1 MLRVLLFL
9 AAVTALAF
17 GAAWLADRP
26 GDIAITWLGYQVETS
41 VMVGL
46 AALVALVVVVIL
58 VWTIL
63 RAIVKAPAAL
73 AARRL
78 DKRARKAYKAISQ
91 GIVAIGAGDAL
102 AARRFANEAQR
113 LAPKEPLALLLG
125 AQAAQIGG
133 NAAEAERTFRAM
145 AAREDTKLLGL
156 HGLFIEA
163 QRSDNAAAAR
173 AFAEDAA
180 RAAPNLAWAAEA
192 VLQYRCAAGDWTGA
206 LAALERNMRSK
217 LVDRDTYKRQR
228 AVLLTGRAL
237 SGEVDAEMSKALV
250 LEALKLSPGLVPAA
264 SLAGRLL
271 TESGQTRKAA
281 KVVEAAY
288 AINPHPDLV
297 ETYANIFPNESNR
310 DRLGRIRNLVK
321 LAPNAPESAMAVAR
335 AAIDAQEFAAARAS
349 LTPMLTMPTQRMATL
364 MAELEEKEGGDVGRA
379 REWMRRALQATRD
392 PTWTADGLVSAKWMP
407 ASPISGRIDA
417 FEWRIPIADLA
428 PQGPVI
434 EHDQGRP
441 GGAPAAAVTAAPAKP
456 TVTPAEPASA
466 APVDRAAAAKPVSEV
481 PPKKTEEKPIPLP
494 APDLAKN
501 APKSDTAKGA
511 GPVIENAPPPVAE
524 VAVARG
530 ARDARR
536 PPPATTPVPA
546 PKSDAKLDLK
556 PESKP
561 ESKPA
566 ENVIVLPQASDI
578 PPPDY
583 KPAAD
588 RPAGGA
594 AAATAKEPPAKAG
607 AAKDAAAKDTAVKDA
622 TTKTDKPPEPG
633 KDAGN
638 QPAEAQ
644 KSDRKLFFR

>member
-46 AALVALVVVVIL
+46 AALVTLVVVVIL

-63 RAIVKAPAAL
+63 RAIVKAPAAF

-271 TESGQTRKAA
+271 TESGQTRKAT
-281 KVVEAAY
+281 KVVETAY

-310 DRLGRIRNLVK
+310 DRLGRIRTLAK

-335 AAIDAQEFAAARAS
+335 AAIDAQEFASARSS

-364 MAELEEKEGGDVGRA
+364 MAELEEKEGGDVGRS

-441 GGAPAAAVTAAPAKP
+441 AAAAVTAAPAKP
-456 TVTPAEPASA
+456 AAKPAEPA
-466 APVDRAAAAKPVSEV
+466 PVTPADRAAAAKPVSEV

-494 APDLAKN
+494 APDLGKPATAK
-501 APKSDTAKGA
+501 ADIAKGDVSKSD
-511 GPVIENAPPPVAE
+511 GPVIDNVPPVVE
-524 VAVARG
+524 TPVARA
-530 ARDARR
+530 AREARR
-536 PPPATTPVPA
+536 PPPATTRVPEPKTDTKGDA
-546 PKSDAKLDLK
+546 KADAKSD
-556 PESKP
+556 SNP

-566 ENVIVLPQASDI
+566 ENVIVLPQAPDI

-583 KPAAD
+583 KTAAAD
-588 RPAGGA
+588 RPAAGA
-594 AAATAKEPPAKAG
+594 AAKEAPAKAA
-607 AAKDAAAKDTAVKDA
+607 AAKDATAKDSAPKDA
-622 TTKTDKPPEPG
+622 TGKDDKPPEPA
-633 KDAGN
+633 K
-638 QPAEAQ
+638 PE
-644 KSDRKLFFR
+644 KKLFFR

>member
-26 GDIAITWLGYQVETS
+26 GDIAITWLGYKVETS

-46 AALVALVVVVIL
+46 AALVALVVAVIL

-63 RAIVKAPAAL
+63 RAIVKAPAAF

-145 AAREDTKLLGL
+145 AARQDTKLLGL

-228 AVLLTGRAL
+228 AVLLTGRAM

-271 TESGQTRKAA
+271 TESGQTRKAT

-310 DRLGRIRNLVK
+310 DRLGRIRTLAK

-335 AAIDAQEFAAARAS
+335 AAIDAQEFASARSS

-364 MAELEEKEGGDVGRA
+364 MAELEEKEGGDVGRS

-456 TVTPAEPASA
+456 AAKAAEPAPVTPA
-466 APVDRAAAAKPVSEV
+466 DRAAAAKPVSEV
-481 PPKKTEEKPIPLP
+481 PPKKAEEKPIPLP
-494 APDLAKN
+494 APDLGKA
-501 APKSDTAKGA
+501 APAKSDAAKGDVSKSDVA
-511 GPVIENAPPPVAE
+511 KGDGPVIDNVPPVVE
-524 VAVARG
+524 TPVARA
-530 ARDARR
+530 AREARR
-536 PPPATTPVPA
+536 PPPATTRVPEPKTDA
-546 PKSDAKLDLK
+546 KSDAKADAK
-556 PESKP
+556 PDAKSDGKSDGKP
-561 ESKPA
+561 G
-566 ENVIVLPQASDI
+566 ENVIVLPQAPDI

-583 KPAAD
+583 KT
-588 RPAGGA
+588 A
-594 AAATAKEPPAKAG
+594 AAKEAPAKAA
-607 AAKDAAAKDTAVKDA
+607 AAKDATVKDPAAKDATGKD
-622 TTKTDKPPEPG
+622 DKPPEPA
-633 KDAGN
+633 K
-638 QPAEAQ
+638 PE
-644 KSDRKLFFR
+644 KKLFFR

>member
-46 AALVALVVVVIL
+46 AALVTLVVVVIL

-63 RAIVKAPAAL
+63 RAIVKAPAAF

-271 TESGQTRKAA
+271 TESGQTRKAT
-281 KVVEAAY
+281 KVVETAY

-310 DRLGRIRNLVK
+310 DRLGRIRTLAK

-335 AAIDAQEFAAARAS
+335 AAIDAQEFASARSS

-364 MAELEEKEGGDVGRA
+364 MAELEEKEGGDVGRS

-441 GGAPAAAVTAAPAKP
+441 
-456 TVTPAEPASA
+456 
-466 APVDRAAAAKPVSEV
+466 AAAA
-481 PPKKTEEKPIPLP
+481 
-494 APDLAKN
+494 
-501 APKSDTAKGA
+501 
-511 GPVIENAPPPVAE
+511 
-524 VAVARG
+524 
-530 ARDARR
+530 
-536 PPPATTPVPA
+536 
-546 PKSDAKLDLK
+546 
-556 PESKP
+556 
-561 ESKPA
+561 
-566 ENVIVLPQASDI
+566 
-578 PPPDY
+578 
-583 KPAAD
+583 
-588 RPAGGA
+588 
-594 AAATAKEPPAKAG
+594 
-607 AAKDAAAKDTAVKDA
+607 
-622 TTKTDKPPEPG
+622 
-633 KDAGN
+633 
-638 QPAEAQ
+638 
-644 KSDRKLFFR
+644 

>member
-1 MLRVLLFL
+1 MIRVLLFL

-17 GAAWLADRP
+17 GAVWLADRP
-26 GDIAITWLGYQVETS
+26 GDIAVTWLGYRVETS
-41 VMVGL
+41 VMVGI
-46 AALVALVVVVIL
+46 AALIAFVVAVIL

-63 RAIVKAPAAL
+63 RAIVKAPAAF

-78 DKRARKAYKAISQ
+78 DRRARKAYKAISQ

-125 AQAAQIGG
+125 AQAAQLGG
-133 NAAEAERTFRAM
+133 NPADAERTFRAM

-206 LAALERNMRSK
+206 LAALERNMRSG
-217 LVDRDTYKRQR
+217 LVAKDTYKRQR

-250 LEALKLSPGLVPAA
+250 TEALKLSPGLVPAA
-264 SLAGRLL
+264 ALAGRLL

-281 KVVEAAY
+281 KVVETAY

-297 ETYANIFPNESNR
+297 ETYAGIFPNEANR
-310 DRLGRIRNLVK
+310 DRLGRIRGLAK
-321 LAPNAPESAMAVAR
+321 LAPNHPESAMAVAR
-335 AAIDAQEFAAARAS
+335 AAIDAQEFSTARSS
-349 LTPMLTMPTQRMATL
+349 LAPMLTMPTQRMASM
-364 MAELEEKEGGDVGRA
+364 MAELEEKESGDVGRS

-434 EHDQGRP
+434 EHDQGRA
-441 GGAPAAAVTAAPAKP
+441 APAASVTAAP
-456 TVTPAEPASA
+456 VEPAGKPAAEA
-466 APVDRAAAAKPVSEV
+466 APVSPADRAAAAKPVTEV
-481 PPKKTEEKPIPLP
+481 PPRRTESEPPIPLP
-494 APDLAKN
+494 PPGKTD
-501 APKSDTAKGA
+501 
-511 GPVIENAPPPVAE
+511 GPVIEASPPSVEEPPAPRAGRP
-524 VAVARG
+524 G
-530 ARDARR
+530 RR
-536 PPPATTPVPA
+536 PPSGATPVPE
-546 PKSDAKLDLK
+546 PR

-561 ESKPA
+561 EGKSESKPEPKAEAKSESRPEPKTA
-566 ENVIVLPQASDI
+566 ENVIVLPQPPDI
-578 PPPDY
+578 PAPDFVPPADGPPDV
-583 KPAAD
+583 
-588 RPAGGA
+588 
-594 AAATAKEPPAKAG
+594 EPAKG
-607 AAKDAAAKDTAVKDA
+607 E
-622 TTKTDKPPEPG
+622 KPPEPV
-633 KDAGN
+633 K
-638 QPAEAQ
+638 QE
-644 KSDRKLFFR
+644 KKLFFR